1 MKTWI
6 IASIILGLLVIGG
19 FAVVSALSNSADNT
33 VESDNTVTQAKTLSC
48 SGCGNGCN
56 AESNCGL
63 ATCGA
68 VSGSGSCGCGK

>member
-6 IASIILGLLVIGG
+6 IASIILGILVIGG
-19 FAVVSALSNSADNT
+19 FAVVSAISNNADNT
-33 VESDNTVTQAKTLSC
+33 AESDNTVTQAKTIGC

-56 AESNCGL
+56 AERNCGV

-68 VSGSGSCGCGK
+68 VAGTGSCGCGK

>member
-19 FAVVSALSNSADNT
+19 FAVVSAISNPNIS
-33 VESDNTVTQAKTLSC
+33 ESSIESTAETISC
-48 SGCGNGCN
+48 SGCENGCTTQR
-56 AESNCGL
+56 NCGL

-68 VSGSGSCGCGK
+68 VIGTGSCGCGK

>member
-6 IASIILGLLVIGG
+6 IASIVLGILVIGG
-19 FAVVSALSNSADNT
+19 FAVVSAISNSADNA
-33 VESDNTVTQAKTLSC
+33 VGPDDAVIQAKTIGC